1 MNRGIQSTSSGDQ
14 PNPIWIVYQPTSEK
28 PSPKVQ
34 KLVIFFHSIQAN
46 LKGNLPMASLVGTLH
61 ASFNNPLFSLA
72 STTPAPSLASSFV
85 NSTKTQVPKV
95 FLKSSFLGKNVSFVE
110 IRRKSKTP
118 LSRGGSSIWMSWD
131 GPLSSVKLKFRSFL
145 LLIVRIV
152 KLSDTVKK
160 HVEDKVGKAVKKSS
174 HLVKEVDVRLSVRG
188 GELGKGP
195 RMSRCEVTLYA
206 KRHGVVRAEEDAETI
221 YASIDL
227 ASSIIQEIRT
237 RSIMLKVREPMQ
249 QVVEDDADEVSPQED
264 EEYIEEVV
272 RTKYFD
278 MPPLTVWEAIEQLEH
293 VHHDFYGFRNE
304 ETGEVNIIYK
314 RKAGGYGLIIPKG
327 NGEAERLEPL
337 VVEPARE
344 ISLAE

>member
-1 MNRGIQSTSSGDQ
+1 
-14 PNPIWIVYQPTSEK
+14 
-28 PSPKVQ
+28 
-34 KLVIFFHSIQAN
+34 
-46 LKGNLPMASLVGTLH
+46 MASLVGTLH
-61 ASFNNPLFSLA
+61 ASFNNPLSSLA

-85 NSTKTQVPKV
+85 NSPKTQVPKV
-95 FLKSSFLGKNVSFVE
+95 FLKSSFLGKNVNFVE

-131 GPLSSVKLKFRSFL
+131 GPLSSVKLIIQGKHL
-145 LLIVRIV
+145 E
-152 KLSDTVKK
+152 LSDTVKK
-160 HVEDKVGKAVKKSS
+160 HVEDKVGKAVQKSS

-206 KRHGVVRAEEDAETI
+206 KRHGVVRAEEGAETI

-227 ASSIIQEIRT
+227 ASSIIQRKLRKIKDKESDHGRHMKGFN
-237 RSIMLKVREPMQ
+237 RLKVREPMQ